1 MFQPTVARSI
11 RALPTRPAALAA
23 ITRAPASSLRPLSY
37 TAIRANNKKDDPTKD
52 PLLSATTKA
61 PEGAAGEHEGRFART
76 DESVQIPYPPDSEM
90 PAQPIVQGRGGMH
103 FKRTLAQFSLENKVS
118 MVTGGARGLG
128 LVMAQGLVASGSD
141 LAIVDLNSMLRK
153 QKRQRKKVPE
163 SFPLTTPQRR
173 KPRNRLTS

>member
-1 MFQPTVARSI
+1 MVQPTVARSI
-11 RALPTRPAALAA
+11 RALATRPAALSAVSRLA
-23 ITRAPASSLRPLSY
+23 LSSSLRPLSY
-37 TAIRANNKKDDPTKD
+37 TAIRANKKDDPKKD
-52 PLLSATTKA
+52 PLLAATTKA
-61 PEGAAGEHEGRFART
+61 PEGASGEHEGRFART

-141 LAIVDLNSMLRK
+141 LAIVDLNSMLLAPFNNK
-153 QKRQRKKVPE
+153 N
-163 SFPLTTPQRR
+163 RR
-173 KPRNRLTS
+173 VIR